1 MQLIL
6 FRLFYFFLFFGV
18 ANVNG
23 MLIPFLRYKG
33 YDPIQT
39 GTLIGLYTISGILG
53 QLSVGYFCDKLKT
66 IKKIFIPSIM
76 ICIISGMMAIC
87 FKHKII
93 FYIGFFIM
101 GFFSGI
107 VISLA
112 DSWII
117 ENEDDIKVKFGQL
130 RAFGSIG
137 WAFGVLIMGYT
148 LSNLGIFAMG
158 IIFLVSMSIAFLAT
172 IKSRDISKK
181 CKGTINIKVLITNKE
196 YLFTIII
203 FLFISISFR
212 SYYQIVP
219 YAIELVGG
227 NASNVGTYYFI
238 GSMSEIM
245 MLLYCSKIMHKL
257 SPDKLLRV
265 VPVAILVQII
275 ILYVTKNI
283 VFIYISAMLQI
294 FTYPILLMC
303 GRIMIDRISP
313 GELRTTSQ
321 LVGFAI
327 FNSFGVVIASFI
339 VGLLIE
345 KFNIENTKLIIM
357 GWVIFCIICSIFYD
371 KKTKDKTL

>member
-33 YDPIQT
+33 YDPIHI
-39 GTLIGLYTISGILG
+39 GTLISLYTISGILG

-66 IKKIFIPSIM
+66 IKKIFLPAVLIS
-76 ICIISGMMAIC
+76 IISGMLAIL
-87 FKHKII
+87 FKRNII
-93 FYIGFFIM
+93 FYVGFFIM

-112 DSWII
+112 DSWVI
-117 ENEDDIKVKFGQL
+117 ENDDTIKAKFGQL

-137 WAFGVLIMGYT
+137 WAFGVLVMGYA
-148 LSNLGIFAMG
+148 LSKLGIYAMG
-158 IIFLVSMSIAFLAT
+158 IIFFVSMAVAFIAT
-172 IKSRDISKK
+172 IKSNDISKK
-181 CKGTINIKVLITNKE
+181 CKGTINIKNLITNKE

-212 SYYQIVP
+212 SYYQIIP
-219 YAIELVGG
+219 YAIELIGG
-227 NASNVGTYYFI
+227 NASNIGLYYFI
-238 GSMSEIM
+238 GSISEII
-245 MLLYCSKIMHKL
+245 MLLLCSKIMHRL
-257 SPDKLLRV
+257 SPDKLLRI
-265 VPVAILVQII
+265 VPIAILVQIM
-275 ILYVTKNI
+275 ILYI
-283 VFIYISAMLQI
+283 ARSIIFIYISALLQI

-313 GELRTTSQ
+313 SELRTTSQ
-321 LVGFAI
+321 LIGFAI
-327 FNSFGVVIASFI
+327 FNSFGVVVASFTI
-339 VGLLIE
+339 GVLIE
-345 KFNIENTKLIIM
+345 KFNINNTMLIVM
-357 GWVIFCIICSIFYD
+357 AWVIFCIICSIFYD

>member
-117 ENEDDIKVKFGQL
+117 ENEEDIKVKFGQL